1 MRTLFLQ
8 ESLAVEALKRN
19 KHQASFAEPA
29 RNAAGA
35 LTPQRLNLS
44 TLAPL
49 PRRFYEPSAAQIA
62 PKLLGHFLIRN
73 AADGPCGGVIV
84 EAEAYLADDPAC
96 HAFNGETA
104 RNRSMF
110 GPPGHA
116 YVYFIYGNHW
126 CVNAVCRPKGHGEA
140 VLIRAIEP
148 VVGEE
153 WMRTRRSASR
163 SFELT
168 NGPAK
173 LCAALE
179 IDRALDGADLCDSA
193 SSLWIARNPAWAA
206 FVRELGPLRAA
217 TRIGIRKAA
226 ELPLRFYLAGSP
238 FVSRRSAGEHSRA
251 LKQRTAV
258 P

>member
-1 MRTLFLQ
+1 
-8 ESLAVEALKRN
+8 LKRN
-19 KHQASFAEPA
+19 KQQASFAELA
-29 RNAAGA
+29 SSAVGA
-35 LTPQRLNLS
+35 STLQRLNLPM
-44 TLAPL
+44 LAPL
-49 PRRFYEPSAAQIA
+49 ARRFYEPSAAQIA

-73 AADGPCGGVIV
+73 TASGPCGGVIV
-84 EAEAYLADDPAC
+84 EAEAYLTDDPAC

-126 CVNAVCRPKGHGEA
+126 CVNVVCRPKGHGEA
-140 VLIRAIEP
+140 VLIRAMEP

-163 SFELT
+163 TFELT
-168 NGPAK
+168 NGPGK

-179 IDRALDGADLCDSA
+179 IDRALDGADLCDAA
-193 SSLWIARNPAWAA
+193 SSLWIARNPARAA
-206 FVRELGPLRAA
+206 FVHDRGPLAA
-217 TRIGIRKAA
+217 TPRIGITRAA

-238 FVSRRSAGEHSRA
+238 FVSRRSARDHSRA
-251 LKQRTAV
+251 VKQGIAV
-258 P
+258 L

>member
-1 MRTLFLQ
+1 LNRSKQ
-8 ESLAVEALKRN
+8 
-19 KHQASFAEPA
+19 QGGFAEPA
-29 RNAAGA
+29 RSAAGA
-35 LTPQRLNLS
+35 SSAQRLALS

-49 PRRFYEPSAAQIA
+49 PRRFYEPSAAQVA

-73 AADGPCGGVIV
+73 TVSGPCGGVIV
-84 EAEAYLADDPAC
+84 EAEAYLTDDPAC

-110 GPPGHA
+110 GPPGRA

-126 CVNAVCRPKGHGEA
+126 CVNVVCRPKGHGEA

-148 VVGEE
+148 VVGED
-153 WMRTRRSASR
+153 WMRLRRSASGA
-163 SFELT
+163 FELT

-179 IDRALDGADLCDSA
+179 IDRALDGADLCDAGSG
-193 SSLWIARNPAWAA
+193 LWIARNPARAA
-206 FVRELGPLRAA
+206 FVHDLGPLTA
-217 TRIGIRKAA
+217 TPRIGITKAA

-251 LKQRTAV
+251 VNQRTAV
-258 P
+258 L